1 MSSLLHKSLF
11 GGLTANQSP
20 FATHAQAAYGTI
32 GALGEKIRVAL
43 EENADGTANDEI
55 EHVFYARLAD
65 PSQLE
70 NADSREFQ
78 EQWEIKVPKTDENA
92 AAGGLRIRKTVTTDG
107 KVEYVLTSK
116 VKVNATKKIEV
127 GVPTTEDQ
135 FASFKY
141 LAPGGMIKD
150 RFVFLIEGSDRKW
163 EVDVFH
169 RPEGGYH
176 EWVKIDLE
184 VTDINDPI
192 PPFPID
198 LRDVI
203 DGRPDKHNEDE
214 EARIRALYSSDFI
227 TKNPHL

>member
-11 GGLTANQSP
+11 GTQAVGQSP
-20 FATHAQAAYGTI
+20 FAAHASAALESI
-32 GALGEKIRVAL
+32 DSLSQKIRVAL

-55 EHVFYARLAD
+55 EHVFYARLVD
-65 PSQLE
+65 PSQLQ
-70 NADSREFQ
+70 NADSKEFQ
-78 EQWEIKVPKTDENA
+78 EQWEIKVPKTDENGA
-92 AAGGLRIRKTVTTDG
+92 GGGLRIRKTVTTDG

-141 LAPGGMIKD
+141 LSPGGMIKD
-150 RFVFLIEGSDRKW
+150 RYIFLIEGSDHKW

-184 VTDINDPI
+184 VTDIDDPV
-192 PPFPID
+192 PPFPLE
-198 LRDVI
+198 LRDII